1 MNKIAAVIHREYLSH
16 VRSKGFFIA
25 TLLAPIFMSAMI
37 LLPGLLA
44 TMSTGEQWTVSVID
58 PTGQIFPPLQETLND
73 TLKDGRPAFVL
84 REITIGSEE
93 LERAKA
99 DLNDRVA
106 GKSLSGYLVIDPQIL
121 SAGKAEFYAAN
132 VGDFTTL
139 GRIED
144 ALDRI
149 VVELRLNE
157 EGLDADH
164 IGRLTSGID
173 MKTLK
178 IGKAG
183 HEESGFGRMFQITF
197 LFVFFLYMT
206 ILLYGVTVMRGV
218 IEEKSSRIVEIL
230 LSSLK
235 PTQLMAGKILGI
247 GCVGLTQY
255 AIWIAFGLLLTTLG
269 AAYAGLGGIVTAI
282 PPMTFFYF
290 LLFYLLGYFL
300 YATLYAGIGAVCTTE
315 QEAQQSQF
323 PVIALLIAP
332 LLLITMI
339 IKNPDG
345 IASTV
350 LSLIPF
356 FSPMLMFL
364 RINVGAPPIGQILA
378 SIALLLV
385 TIVIMIWVVARIFRV
400 GLLMYGKKP
409 SLPELLRWVRAR

>member
-1 MNKIAAVIHREYLSH
+1 MNKIAAVIHREYLAH

-25 TLLAPIFMSAMI
+25 TLLAPVFMSAMI

-58 PTGQIFPPLQETLND
+58 PTGRIFPPLQEILSD

-84 REITIGSEE
+84 RDVTVGPEE
-93 LERAKA
+93 LETVKA
-99 DLNDRVA
+99 ALSDRVA

-157 EGLDADH
+157 EGLDAER
-164 IGRLTSGID
+164 IGRLTRSID
-173 MKTLK
+173 LK
-178 IGKAG
+178 ILKVSRAG
-183 HEESGFGRMFQITF
+183 QEESGFGRMFQTTF

-269 AAYAGLGGIVTAI
+269 AAYLGSDGIVTAI
-282 PPMTFFYF
+282 PPATFFYF
-290 LLFYLLGYFL
+290 ILFYLLGYFL

-323 PVIALLIAP
+323 PVIALLIVP

-345 IASTV
+345 TVSTV

-364 RINVGAPPIGQILA
+364 RINVGAPPVEQILG
-378 SIALLLV
+378 SVTLLLAS
-385 TIVIMIWVVARIFRV
+385 IVIMIWMVAKIFRV

-409 SLPELLRWVRAR
+409 SLPEVLRWIRQR

>member
-1 MNKIAAVIHREYLSH
+1 MNKTAAVIHREYLAH

-25 TLLAPIFMSAMI
+25 TLLAPLFMSAMI

-58 PTGQIFPPLQETLND
+58 QTDRIFPLLQEALSD

-84 REITIGSEE
+84 QDVAVPPEG
-93 LERAKA
+93 LERVTAT
-99 DLNDRVA
+99 LNDRVVR
-106 GKSLSGYLVIDPQIL
+106 KSLSAYLVIEPEIL
-121 SAGKAEFYAAN
+121 VTGEAGLYAAN

-144 ALDRI
+144 ALDGI
-149 VVELRLNE
+149 VVELRLDQ
-157 EGLDADH
+157 EGLDAER
-164 IGRLTSGID
+164 IGRLTRGID
-173 MKTLK
+173 LKTLK
-178 IGKAG
+178 VSKAG
-183 HEESGFGRMFQITF
+183 QEESGFGRMFQVTF

-230 LSSLK
+230 LSSLR
-235 PTQLMAGKILGI
+235 PTQLMAGKIIGV

-255 AIWIAFGLLLTTLG
+255 AIWICFGLVLTTIG
-269 AAYAGLGGIVTAI
+269 SAYLGLGGIVTSI
-282 PPMTFFYF
+282 PPATFLYF
-290 LLFYLLGYFL
+290 ILFYLLGYFL
-300 YATLYAGIGAVCTTE
+300 YATLYAGIGAVCTSE

-323 PVIALLIAP
+323 PVIAVLIVP

-345 IASTV
+345 IVSTV

-364 RINVGAPPIGQILA
+364 RINVGAPSLGQILL
-378 SIALLLV
+378 SIGLLLA
-385 TIVIMIWVVARIFRV
+385 TIVMMIWVVARIFRV
-400 GLLMYGKKP
+400 GILMYGKKP
-409 SLPELLRWVRAR
+409 SLPEVLRWIRKR

>member
-1 MNKIAAVIHREYLSH
+1 MNKIAAVIHREYLAH

-25 TLLAPIFMSAMI
+25 TLLAPVLMSAMI

-58 PTGQIFPPLQETLND
+58 PTGRIFPSLQEALGD
-73 TLKDGRPAFVL
+73 TLKDGRPAFIL
-84 REITIGSEE
+84 RDVTVGPEE
-93 LERAKA
+93 LETVKA
-99 DLNDRVA
+99 ALSDRVA

-132 VGDFTTL
+132 VGDFNTL

-157 EGLDADH
+157 EGLDAER
-164 IGRLTSGID
+164 IGRLTRSIEL
-173 MKTLK
+173 KTLK
-178 IGKAG
+178 VSRTGQ
-183 HEESGFGRMFQITF
+183 EESGFGRMFQTTF

-235 PTQLMAGKILGI
+235 PSQLMAGKILGI

-269 AAYAGLGGIVTAI
+269 AAYLGLGGIVAAI
-282 PPMTFFYF
+282 PPTTFLYF
-290 LLFYLLGYFL
+290 ILFYLLGYFL
-300 YATLYAGIGAVCTTE
+300 YATLYAGIGAVCTPE

-323 PVIALLIAP
+323 PVIAMLIVP

-364 RINVGAPPIGQILA
+364 RINVGAPSMGQILG
-378 SIALLLV
+378 SIALLLAAIMV
-385 TIVIMIWVVARIFRV
+385 MIWVVARIFRV

-409 SLPELLRWVRAR
+409 SLPEVLRWVRAR

>member
-1 MNKIAAVIHREYLSH
+1 MNKIAAVIHREYIAH

-25 TLLAPIFMSAMI
+25 TLLAPVFMSAMI

-44 TMSTGEQWTVSVID
+44 TMSTGEQWTISVID
-58 PTGQIFPPLQETLND
+58 PTGRIFSPLQEALSD

-84 REITIGSEE
+84 HRLDIPAEDREST
-93 LERAKA
+93 RA

-106 GKSLSGYLVIDPQIL
+106 GKSLSGYLIIEPQIL
-121 SAGKAEFYAAN
+121 STGKAQLYAAN

-144 ALDRI
+144 SLDRI

-157 EGLDADH
+157 EGLDAER
-164 IGRLTSGID
+164 IGQLTRGVD
-173 MKTLK
+173 LKTLK
-178 IGKAG
+178 VSRAG
-183 HEESGFGRMFQITF
+183 QEESGFGRMFQTTF

-235 PTQLMAGKILGI
+235 PAQLMAGKILGI

-269 AAYAGLGGIVTAI
+269 AATLGLGDVVTAI
-282 PPMTFFYF
+282 PPVTFLYF
-290 LLFYLLGYFL
+290 ILFYLLGYFL

-323 PVIALLIAP
+323 PVIALLIVP

-345 IASTV
+345 TASTV

-364 RINVGAPPIGQILA
+364 RVNVGAPPAGQILG
-378 SIALLLV
+378 SIALLLAA
-385 TIVIMIWVVARIFRV
+385 IVAMIWVVARIFRV

-409 SLPELLRWVRAR
+409 SLPEVLRWIRMR

>member
-1 MNKIAAVIHREYLSH
+1 MNKTAAVIHREYLAH

-25 TLLAPIFMSAMI
+25 TLLAPLFMSAMI

-58 PTGQIFPPLQETLND
+58 QTDRIFPLLQEALSD

-84 REITIGSEE
+84 QDVAVPPEG
-93 LERAKA
+93 LERVTAT
-99 DLNDRVA
+99 LNDRVVR
-106 GKSLSGYLVIDPQIL
+106 KSLSAYLVIEPEIL
-121 SAGKAEFYAAN
+121 VTGEAGLYAAN

-144 ALDRI
+144 ALDGI
-149 VVELRLNE
+149 VVELRLDQ
-157 EGLDADH
+157 EGLDAER
-164 IGRLTSGID
+164 IGRLTRGID
-173 MKTLK
+173 LKTLK
-178 IGKAG
+178 VSKAG
-183 HEESGFGRMFQITF
+183 QEESGFGRMFQVTF

-230 LSSLK
+230 LSSLR
-235 PTQLMAGKILGI
+235 PTQLMAGKIIGV

-255 AIWIAFGLLLTTLG
+255 AIWICFGLVLTTIGSAYLG
-269 AAYAGLGGIVTAI
+269 PGGIVTSI
-282 PPMTFFYF
+282 PPATFLYF
-290 LLFYLLGYFL
+290 ILFYLLGYFL
-300 YATLYAGIGAVCTTE
+300 YATLYAGIGAVCTSE

-323 PVIALLIAP
+323 PVIAVLIVP

-345 IASTV
+345 IVSTV

-364 RINVGAPPIGQILA
+364 RINVGAPSLGQILL
-378 SIALLLV
+378 SIGLLLA
-385 TIVIMIWVVARIFRV
+385 TIVMMIWVVARIFRV
-400 GLLMYGKKP
+400 GILMYGKKP
-409 SLPELLRWVRAR
+409 SLPEVLRWIRKR

>member
-1 MNKIAAVIHREYLSH
+1 MNKIAAVIHREYLAH

-25 TLLAPIFMSAMI
+25 TLLAPVFMSAMI

-44 TMSTGEQWTVSVID
+44 TMSTGEQWTISVID
-58 PTGQIFPPLQETLND
+58 PTGRFLAPLQESLGD
-73 TLKDGRPAFVL
+73 TLKDGRPAFIL
-84 REITIGSEE
+84 RGVPVPPEE
-93 LERAKA
+93 WETVRSA
-99 DLNDRVA
+99 LNDQVA
-106 GKSLSGYLVIDPQIL
+106 GKSLSGYLVIDEQIL
-121 SAGKAEFYAAN
+121 STGKAEFYGAN

-139 GRIED
+139 ARIED
-144 ALDRI
+144 ALERI
-149 VVELRLNE
+149 VVESRLNQ
-157 EGLDADH
+157 EGLDAER
-164 IGRLTSGID
+164 IGRLTRGID
-173 MKTLK
+173 LKTLK
-178 IGKAG
+178 VGKAG
-183 HEESGFGRMFQITF
+183 QEESGFGRMFQTTF

-218 IEEKSSRIVEIL
+218 IEEKSSRVVEIL

-235 PTQLMAGKILGI
+235 PTQLMAGKIIGI

-255 AIWIAFGLLLTTLG
+255 AIWIAFALLLTSVG
-269 AAYAGLGGIVTAI
+269 AAYLGLGGVITAI
-282 PPMTFFYF
+282 PPATFFYF
-290 LLFYLLGYFL
+290 ILFYLLGYFL

-323 PVIALLIAP
+323 PIIAMLIVP

-345 IASTV
+345 PPSTV

-364 RINVGAPPIGQILA
+364 RINVGTPSIGQILG
-378 SIALLLV
+378 SIALLLA
-385 TIVIMIWVVARIFRV
+385 TIVVMIWLVARIFRV

-409 SLPELLRWVRAR
+409 SLPEVLRWAGKR

>member
-1 MNKIAAVIHREYLSH
+1 MNKIVAVVHREYVER
-16 VRSKGFFIA
+16 VRSKGFIIG
-25 TLLAPIFMSAMI
+25 TLLAPVFMAALI

-44 TMSTGEQWTVSVID
+44 TMSTGEQWTISVID
-58 PTGQIFPPLQETLND
+58 STGRIFSPLQEALGD

-84 REITIGSEE
+84 HHLDVPAEDHEPV
-93 LERAKA
+93 KA

-106 GKSLSGYLVIDPQIL
+106 GKNLSAYLLIEPEIL
-121 SAGKAEFYAAN
+121 SSGKAQLYAAN

-139 GRIED
+139 GRIES

-157 EGLDADH
+157 EGLDAER
-164 IGRLTSGID
+164 IGQLTRGID
-173 MKTLK
+173 LNTIKVSS
-178 IGKAG
+178 AG
-183 HEESGFGRMFQITF
+183 EQESGFERMFQTTF

-206 ILLYGVTVMRGV
+206 TLLYGVTVMRGV

-235 PTQLMAGKILGI
+235 PAQLMAGKIIGV

-255 AIWIAFGLLLTTLG
+255 SIWIAFGLLLTTVG
-269 AAYAGLGGIVTAI
+269 AATLGLGGIVAAI
-282 PPMTFFYF
+282 PPATFLYF
-290 LLFYLLGYFL
+290 VLFYLLGYFL

-323 PVIALLIAP
+323 PVIGLLLVPLMLIA
-332 LLLITMI
+332 MI

-345 IASTV
+345 TASTV

-364 RINVGAPPIGQILA
+364 RINVGAPPAGQIFL
-378 SIALLLV
+378 SIALLLAS
-385 TIVIMIWVVARIFRV
+385 IVAMIWVVARIFRV

-409 SLPELLRWVRAR
+409 SLPEVLRWIRKR